1 MGWVNKHCNDKY
13 TSENNNFGQQNGCL
27 YDNILIA
34 PRCTYTP
41 SHLNECVGFIQDYD
55 NTVELPP
62 LRHVN
67 GQGAIKS
74 VDEYFRAAECIRMSK
89 VHNCDGARI
98 PVSSHM
104 NLNKWAEYVD
114 CYKDR
119 RLLQI

>member
-1 MGWVNKHCNDKY
+1 MPSRHFLFKTGLGLTCNDAHIL
-13 TSENNNFGQQNGCL
+13 SANG
-27 YDNILIA
+27 A
-34 PRCTYTP
+34 V
-41 SHLNECVGFIQDYD
+41 VGFVQDYD

-67 GQGAIKS
+67 GQGAIES

-98 PVSSHM
+98 PVSFHM